1 MKTIKLSLL
10 LITFIFL
17 ASAAEAQSF
26 TGITWKVN
34 ECYLDS
40 IPVGSGT
47 LDSLRYHF
55 RGDGILEMRQPQMP
69 ETQYL
74 SYAFNPVNF
83 EITLFDE
90 DNATKILKVIYTDFS
105 NLIFTTSDTNPAT
118 GIVLKS
124 EFRMIPVN
132 TQ

>member
-1 MKTIKLSLL
+1 MKTIKLSLI
-10 LITFIFL
+10 LITFVFL
-17 ASAAEAQSF
+17 ASSAEAQSF

-34 ECYLDS
+34 ECYIDS
-40 IPVGSGT
+40 MQVGSGT

-74 SYAFNPVNF
+74 SYVFNPVNS
-83 EITLFDE
+83 EITMFDE
-90 DNATKILKVIYTDFS
+90 DNSTKILKVIYTDFS
-105 NLIFTTSDTNPAT
+105 NFIFTTNDTDPTT
-118 GIVLKS
+118 GAVFKS
-124 EFRMIPVN
+124 EFRMIPIN